1 MKGGINAL
9 KATSEEKEEI
19 RKMYKIA
26 LGVETLDGVDIMDYM
41 QVLDQDSLI
50 ERLEHRKAASLK
62 GGNKFIKVKG
72 TQMQE
77 ERAI

>member
-41 QVLDQDSLI
+41 QVLD
-50 ERLEHRKAASLK
+50 
-62 GGNKFIKVKG
+62 
-72 TQMQE
+72 
-77 ERAI
+77 